1 MTGYRY
7 KKVKFERAGR
17 GGALGLVTSTLEL
30 RILNDSPYIKAVPLS
45 FNERLQF
52 IGKLHGRN
60 ITLVHILFSCLQEYL
75 PQSSRN

>member
-30 RILNDSPYIKAVPLS
+30 RILNDSPYNTLSNFVP
-45 FNERLQF
+45 NER
-52 IGKLHGRN
+52 
-60 ITLVHILFSCLQEYL
+60 
-75 PQSSRN
+75 